1 MFIITCISIQYS
13 QFRVMH
19 LAFFFSFLGG
29 SFRQFLWQV
38 VRELQSTVL
47 PILMPC
53 PSGASG
59 LNHGKYILAPGP
71 MSYSEE
77 KLLHFFGQVTS
88 NIVMTKFTFLRWVDL

>member
-1 MFIITCISIQYS
+1 M
-13 QFRVMH
+13 
-19 LAFFFSFLGG
+19 
-29 SFRQFLWQV
+29 
-38 VRELQSTVL
+38 RELQSTVL

-88 NIVMTKFTFLRWVDL
+88 NIVMTKFTFLR